1 MDGTL
6 IPQFVDENEASNITS
21 IPTPTLRTLRS
32 KGGGPPFVKIG
43 RSVRYEVTDLI
54 AFMRRCRAF
63 STADADQQAGRYQF
77 SKKRKKRAWRKGAT
91 SAAR

>member
-1 MDGTL
+1 MDGAL
-6 IPQFVDENEASNITS
+6 IPQFIDENEASKITS

-54 AFMRRCRAF
+54 AFMRRRRTV
-63 STADADQQAGRYQF
+63 STADADQQAGRYQ
-77 SKKRKKRAWRKGAT
+77 SPKKRMKRERRKAAT
-91 SAAR
+91 PEAH